1 MVPQLKVL
9 SYDLDELVGRTL
21 EEATITPLADT
32 HIGSAFNDTLFLGY
46 REWILARDNAFVVIT
61 GDVLEMATKNS
72 VGNVYDTI
80 RPREQKDLAIKFL
93 EPLAKAGRILA
104 YLDGNH
110 EHRIAKE
117 SDTYIGEYIC
127 GMMGIP
133 QVYDPDGIFL
143 FLRCGYDTG
152 KFSEKYKH
160 KGRNVYTVFMLH
172 GWTGSRTIGGKAN
185 NLEGMSK
192 SVVADL
198 YLSSHTHQQLAF
210 PGVMMVPDSRSK
222 KLVPRKQMFT
232 STGSFLEWAG
242 YSIRGGYKP
251 ALLGTP
257 RIILDGKGHDVR
269 VLI

>member
-1 MVPQLKVL
+1 MIPQLKVL
-9 SYDLDELVGRTL
+9 SYDLDELAGRTL
-21 EEATITPLADT
+21 TEAFITPLADT
-32 HIGSAFNDTLFLGY
+32 HIGSAFNDTKFLGY

-133 QVYDPDGIFL
+133 QVYDPDGLFL
-143 FLRCGYDTG
+143 FLRCGYDTQ
-152 KFSEKYKH
+152 KNSPANKH
-160 KGRNVYTVFMLH
+160 KGRNVYTIFLLH

-185 NLEGMSK
+185 NLEAMSK

-198 YLSSHTHQQLAF
+198 YISSHTHQQLAF
-210 PGVMMVPDSRSK
+210 PRVIMVPDNRTK
-222 KLVPRKQMFT
+222 KLAPRKQIFT
-232 STGSFLEWAG
+232 SAGSFLEWSG
-242 YSIRGGYKP
+242 YSIRGGYNP
-251 ALLGTP
+251 TLLGSP
-257 RIILDGKGHDVR
+257 RVILNGERHNIN
-269 VLI
+269 VLL